1 MCSLCLQF
9 LEDFLAT
16 GLPAGLPMARLLRI
30 RALSRVIPELA
41 SWFLSLHAKIPKKDF
56 ASAQESAS
64 RIAKRGRGAIEYD
77 LLIKTSMCNLLKHQH
92 PWIQK
97 EMDIMKVL
105 FVEAGVFQDKERDW
119 KWLLSMSQG
128 YLTYMLPRV
137 YEILSDLHS
146 SHTGGF
152 VPDTPV
158 VVIRIPDD
166 DEDTLYDRDD
176 DYQREILM
184 EVD

>member
-1 MCSLCLQF
+1 
-9 LEDFLAT
+9 
-16 GLPAGLPMARLLRI
+16 
-30 RALSRVIPELA
+30 
-41 SWFLSLHAKIPKKDF
+41 
-56 ASAQESAS
+56 
-64 RIAKRGRGAIEYD
+64 
-77 LLIKTSMCNLLKHQH
+77 
-92 PWIQK
+92 
-97 EMDIMKVL
+97 MKVL

-119 KWLLSMSQG
+119 KWRLTMAQG

-146 SHTGGF
+146 SHAGGF

>member
-1 MCSLCLQF
+1 MCKSCLQF
-9 LEDFLAT
+9 LEAFLET
-16 GLPAGLPMARLLRI
+16 GLPEGVPMARLLRI

-41 SWFLSLHAKIPKKDF
+41 PWFLSVFPKIPTEDYQTALKT
-56 ASAQESAS
+56 AS

-77 LLIKTSMCNLLKHQH
+77 LLIKTSVCNLLKHQY

-119 KWLLSMSQG
+119 KWRLTMAQG

-146 SHTGGF
+146 SHAGGF
-152 VPDTPV
+152 VPDATV
-158 VVIRIPDD
+158 VAIRIPEE
-166 DEDTLYDRDD
+166 DEATLFDRDD